1 MSGALGVLAVLGAAV
16 VLILYAYIA
25 VNARSEDRDDDP
37 PCQ

>member
-16 VLILYAYIA
+16 VLILYACIA
-25 VNARSEDRDDDP
+25 VNARSDDRDDDP